1 MQFKPEYLI
10 NKKESDEKM
19 IKALITI
26 LVKLVE
32 AKLEKAGVETLILKN
47 ENYITVAKQIWDMV
61 DENFRISQFIEE
73 KLLSKIDAF
82 DEALLKEFPELKQED
97 VDKLRQSVA
106 GSVNAGKQA
115 VLDNS
120 TILKQLQEKNDKLA
134 AENAD
139 LKNRLASINDQST
152 VENAS
157 QEAATQA

>member
-1 MQFKPEYLI
+1 
-10 NKKESDEKM
+10 M

>member
-1 MQFKPEYLI
+1 MQFNVEYLI
-10 NKKESDEKM
+10 NKKESDIKM

-61 DENFRISQFIEE
+61 DENFRISQSIEE
-73 KLLSKIDAF
+73 KLSSKIDTF
-82 DEALLKEFPELKQED
+82 NQALLKEFPELKQDD
-97 VDKLRQSVA
+97 VDKLRQSVS

-120 TILKQLQEKNDKLA
+120 TILKQLQEKNDKLI
-134 AENAD
+134 AENTD
-139 LKNRLASINDQST
+139 LKNKLANINVQST
-152 VENAS
+152 VVNTV
-157 QEAATQA
+157 QETVA

>member
-1 MQFKPEYLI
+1 
-10 NKKESDEKM
+10 M

-61 DENFRISQFIEE
+61 DENFRISQSIEE
-73 KLLSKIDAF
+73 KLSSKIDTF
-82 DEALLKEFPELKQED
+82 NQALLKEFPELKQDD

-120 TILKQLQEKNDKLA
+120 TILKQLQDSNSKLT
-134 AENAD
+134 AENSD
-139 LKNRLASINDQST
+139 LKNKLANINAQST
-152 VENAS
+152 VVNTV
-157 QEAATQA
+157 QETVA

>member
-1 MQFKPEYLI
+1 
-10 NKKESDEKM
+10 M

-47 ENYITVAKQIWDMV
+47 KNYITVAKQIWDMV
-61 DENFRISQFIEE
+61 DENFRISQSIEE
-73 KLLSKIDAF
+73 KVSSKIDTF
-82 DEALLKEFPELKQED
+82 NLALLKEFPELKQD
-97 VDKLRQSVA
+97 DIDKLRQSVA

-134 AENAD
+134 LENTD
-139 LKNRLASINDQST
+139 LKNKLANINAQST
-152 VENAS
+152 VVNTV
-157 QEAATQA
+157 QETVA

>member
-1 MQFKPEYLI
+1 
-10 NKKESDEKM
+10 M

-61 DENFRISQFIEE
+61 DENFRISQSIEE
-73 KLLSKIDAF
+73 KLSSKIDTF
-82 DEALLKEFPELKQED
+82 NQALLKEFPELKQDD
-97 VDKLRQSVA
+97 VDKLRQSVS

-120 TILKQLQEKNDKLA
+120 TILKQLQEKNDKLI
-134 AENAD
+134 AENTD
-139 LKNRLASINDQST
+139 LKNKLANINVQST
-152 VENAS
+152 VVNTV
-157 QEAATQA
+157 QETVA